1 MLGHFSY
8 AIIKFILSSPHT
20 DQDYYDQSQ
29 NPRTVYTCMTDGCEE
44 ERDEASQVCSDCR
57 NGLGAF
63 HDSSLTQLRRLAAAD
78 ALEALAHVPMGS
90 GGTLGPDNLV
100 PINLS
105 GPWQPPPED
114 DADHEAALWLYDENG
129 VYAPRYHGP

>member
-90 GGTLGPDNLV
+90 GGTLGPDDTAGREGV
-100 PINLS
+100 W
-105 GPWQPPPED
+105 GPLEED
-114 DADHEAALWLYDENG
+114 GDHEAALWLYDENG

>member
-29 NPRTVYTCMTDGCEE
+29 NPRTVYTCMTEGCEE
-44 ERDEASQVCSDCR
+44 ERDEASQVCPDCR

-78 ALEALAHVPMGS
+78 ALEALAHVP
-90 GGTLGPDNLV
+90 
-100 PINLS
+100 INLS
-105 GPWQPPPED
+105 GPWQPPLED

>member
-1 MLGHFSY
+1 
-8 AIIKFILSSPHT
+8 
-20 DQDYYDQSQ
+20 
-29 NPRTVYTCMTDGCEE
+29 MTEGCEE

-100 PINLS
+100 PT
-105 GPWQPPPED
+105 ED
-114 DADHEAALWLYDENG
+114 DAAHEAALWLYDENG